1 MQRRCTRKRKIHP
14 VDKMASRRNSPK
26 LLLADDDDSSLRA
39 FAIFFELEGFDV
51 RIAHDGREAVELY
64 ERWHPDLALLDIDM
78 PYVNG
83 YEVARRMR
91 ADMHAPPPLLIAVTG
106 RGDSPSER
114 DASLTAGF
122 DYHASKPVRLS
133 RLLDLVNRHLFK
145 LSH

>member
-1 MQRRCTRKRKIHP
+1 
-14 VDKMASRRNSPK
+14 VDKMASQRYSPK

-51 RIAHDGREAVELY
+51 RIAHDGREAVALY
-64 ERWHPDLALLDIDM
+64 ECWHPDLALLDIDM

-91 ADMHAPPPLLIAVTG
+91 ADTRGSPPLLIAVTG
-106 RGDSPSER
+106 RGDSQSER

-122 DYHASKPVRLS
+122 DHHVSKPARLS
-133 RLLDLVNRHLFK
+133 RLLELANRHILK
-145 LSH
+145 LAL